1 MYCADCGS
9 KMYVHRTNN
18 YKNIPYYNYSAY
30 TKVPCGTLCP
40 SAHRIKAGA
49 VLNLIQSTL
58 QDIKKSLEEDNEAF
72 LRSIQNEME
81 ESEKMEIEKKLT
93 RLTDSK
99 NRLQELERL
108 MCRIYED
115 MILEKIPNTRYE
127 ILNNQ
132 YETEQRELSKEI
144 DGFEKAIKRYE
155 KETDRAKKFIR
166 LIECYDNFYE
176 LTPTI
181 INEFVEKILVHERDQ
196 KGSQT
201 ANQKV
206 EIYFNFIGNY
216 EPPKEELS
224 EEEIQKL
231 REEEEKE
238 KARKD
243 KLHQNYLKRKA
254 NGKQKEYKDR
264 YKEQREKLK
273 QEKLETLKKSRIP
286 LNEYKELMKKEA

>member
-1 MYCADCGS
+1 M
-9 KMYVHRTNN
+9 MN
-18 YKNIPYYNYSAY
+18 YKARAIRS
-30 TKVPCGTLCP
+30 
-40 SAHRIKAGA
+40 SIRR
-49 VLNLIQSTL
+49 
-58 QDIKKSLEEDNEAF
+58 KSLKNMQSKIIYSTSF
-72 LRSIQNEME
+72 ILPMME
-81 ESEKMEIEKKLT
+81 ESEKIEMEKKKT

-144 DGFEKAIKRYE
+144 DGLEKAIKRYE
-155 KETDRAKKFIR
+155 KETNRAKKFIQ
-166 LIECYDNFYE
+166 LIERYDNFDE

-181 INEFVEKILVHERDQ
+181 INEFVEKILIHERDR

-216 EPPKEELS
+216 ETPKEELS
-224 EEEIQKL
+224 EEEMQKL

-238 KARKD
+238 RARKD
-243 KLHQNYLKRKA
+243 RLHQNYLKRKE
-254 NGKQKEYKDR
+254 NGKQKEYEDR
-264 YKEQREKLK
+264 YKARSEKKKQDKLK
-273 QEKLETLKKSRIP
+273 VLKRAGIP
-286 LNEYKELMKKEA
+286 VCEMQNILIE